1 MTSMEV
7 EIRSDL
13 ECGEVW
19 GECYRMC
26 MGKDGGKLGHVF
38 VEMMSKLGQNCGG
51 EGSRIGSSLW
61 IEGGIGSSVNVCGE
75 RVGEGDM
82 ENGLILQDPRGRGM
96 KKQVGPT

>member
-1 MTSMEV
+1 
-7 EIRSDL
+7 
-13 ECGEVW
+13 
-19 GECYRMC
+19 MC

-61 IEGGIGSSVNVCGE
+61 TEGGIGSSVNVCGE

-82 ENGLILQDPRGRGM
+82 ENAFGHPFISVFTKFPYW
-96 KKQVGPT
+96 KKF

>member
-1 MTSMEV
+1 
-7 EIRSDL
+7 
-13 ECGEVW
+13 
-19 GECYRMC
+19 MC

-75 RVGEGDM
+75 RVVEGDM

-96 KKQVGPT
+96 KKQIGPT

>member
-1 MTSMEV
+1 
-7 EIRSDL
+7 
-13 ECGEVW
+13 
-19 GECYRMC
+19 MC

-61 IEGGIGSSVNVCGE
+61 TDGGIGSSVNVCGE

-82 ENGLILQDPRGRGM
+82 ENGLILQDPRARGM